1 MFNEEQQQTDLPEE
15 EVPYVPSPV
24 SRRIWA
30 WMGVAYALIIM
41 VLLTYWIATGSLIE
55 GITGI
60 MLFPLLGAMSGQGW
74 NNLRLCRKG
83 EHGGNAAVLGI
94 TAGMMGLLALASLVW
109 GVAEL
114 MSRLGG

>member
-1 MFNEEQQQTDLPEE
+1 MSNEEQRKNDPLEE

-41 VLLTYWIATGSLIE
+41 VLLTYWIATGGLIE

-74 NNLRLCRKG
+74 NNLRLCRRG
-83 EHGGNAAVLGI
+83 EHSGNAVLIGI
-94 TAGMMGLLALASLVW
+94 TAGMMALLAAASLVW
-109 GVAEL
+109 GAAEL
-114 MSRLGG
+114 IARLGG